1 MNIVHRI
8 THWYLTRSALPYWC
22 IFITD
27 LLFSYISGLLV
38 FWLYYRGA
46 VTVGNIIPLSQTISV
61 YLIFNIIGCRVF
73 RTYSGIIRYSTTEDL
88 RRIISSQVLACAF
101 AEIFHYAVFYFN
113 LPLLPLEG
121 RQILLMY
128 SISTVLMWSWRLLI
142 KEIYDE
148 VIGSHNSQHVLIY
161 GIHEGAAAMARAV
174 RSGFPGHHFRLQ
186 GFISPN
192 NQERGKIIMGQR
204 VYANNKSLDRV
215 ITERNIEAVLV
226 SPAVINLFRE
236 DTDLQDRLLALGV
249 HIYVI
254 RNMQEWRDKE
264 SISANNLKSVD
275 VSDLLPRDEIHVDME
290 AIGAMLRGRTILITG
305 SAGSIGS
312 EMVRQIAAYQPAHLV
327 LVDEAETPQHDIRL
341 MMRKEFPDLDS
352 HILVASITQDAL
364 MELLFK
370 EWQPDYVFHA
380 AAYKHVPMM
389 EDMPAEA
396 IYNNVYG
403 TKIIADLSV
412 KYGVKKFVMIST
424 DKAVNPTNVMGC
436 SKRICEIYIQSLNSF
451 QQTTEFV
458 TTRFGNVLG
467 SNGSVIPIFEKQIRE
482 GGPVTVTDPEVTRFF
497 MLIPEAC
504 ELVLEAG
511 THGHGGQIFVFD
523 MGHPVRIADLAKRM
537 VKLSNAEGVEIV
549 YTGLRPG
556 EKLYEELLANDE
568 NSEPSFNKKIRIAK
582 VRQYDFK
589 EVSTTIDKLIN
600 TAITCNS
607 RAVVD
612 QMKQLVPEYQPANS
626 QWG

>member
-1 MNIVHRI
+1 M
-8 THWYLTRSALPYWC
+8 
-22 IFITD
+22 
-27 LLFSYISGLLV
+27 
-38 FWLYYRGA
+38 
-46 VTVGNIIPLSQTISV
+46 
-61 YLIFNIIGCRVF
+61 
-73 RTYSGIIRYSTTEDL
+73 
-88 RRIISSQVLACAF
+88 
-101 AEIFHYAVFYFN
+101 
-113 LPLLPLEG
+113 
-121 RQILLMY
+121 
-128 SISTVLMWSWRLLI
+128 
-142 KEIYDE
+142 
-148 VIGSHNSQHVLIY
+148 
-161 GIHEGAAAMARAV
+161 
-174 RSGFPGHHFRLQ
+174 
-186 GFISPN
+186 
-192 NQERGKIIMGQR
+192 
-204 VYANNKSLDRV
+204 
-215 ITERNIEAVLV
+215 
-226 SPAVINLFRE
+226 
-236 DTDLQDRLLALGV
+236 
-249 HIYVI
+249 
-254 RNMQEWRDKE
+254 
-264 SISANNLKSVD
+264 
-275 VSDLLPRDEIHVDME
+275 
-290 AIGAMLRGRTILITG
+290 
-305 SAGSIGS
+305 
-312 EMVRQIAAYQPAHLV
+312 
-327 LVDEAETPQHDIRL
+327 
-341 MMRKEFPDLDS
+341 
-352 HILVASITQDAL
+352 
-364 MELLFK
+364 
-370 EWQPDYVFHA
+370 
-380 AAYKHVPMM
+380 
-389 EDMPAEA
+389 
-396 IYNNVYG
+396 YG

-568 NSEPSFNKKIRIAK
+568 NTEPSFNKKIRIAK

>member
-1 MNIVHRI
+1 
-8 THWYLTRSALPYWC
+8 
-22 IFITD
+22 
-27 LLFSYISGLLV
+27 
-38 FWLYYRGA
+38 
-46 VTVGNIIPLSQTISV
+46 
-61 YLIFNIIGCRVF
+61 
-73 RTYSGIIRYSTTEDL
+73 
-88 RRIISSQVLACAF
+88 
-101 AEIFHYAVFYFN
+101 
-113 LPLLPLEG
+113 
-121 RQILLMY
+121 
-128 SISTVLMWSWRLLI
+128 
-142 KEIYDE
+142 
-148 VIGSHNSQHVLIY
+148 
-161 GIHEGAAAMARAV
+161 
-174 RSGFPGHHFRLQ
+174 
-186 GFISPN
+186 
-192 NQERGKIIMGQR
+192 MGQR
-204 VYANNKSLDRV
+204 IYANNKSLDRV

-249 HIYVI
+249 HIYVM

-568 NSEPSFNKKIRIAK
+568 NTEPSFNKKIRIAK